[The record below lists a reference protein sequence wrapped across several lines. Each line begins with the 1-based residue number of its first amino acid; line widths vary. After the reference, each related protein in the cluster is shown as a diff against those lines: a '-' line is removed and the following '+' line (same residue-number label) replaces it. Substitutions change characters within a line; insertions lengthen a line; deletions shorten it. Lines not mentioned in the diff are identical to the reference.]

1 MAQILIQPINE
12 ICRSCTTLDFSLE
25 TQRASIVNRTTP
37 IQFITCSGSWIVI
50 NPCHQNSL
58 GWSYQ
63 CTKRCQIWEHC
74 FEKGPYKDLWDFLG
88 PYLFFRIP
96 MFCVLA
102 QIRQRISIRSTCIHR
117 SPSRRVKIYN
127 VTMDK
132 TEMAKGLPKLYRYQI
147 SFWIL
152 SY

>member
-1 MAQILIQPINE
+1 MFQQYLKKILENLLEEILMAQILIQPINE

-74 FEKGPYKDLWDFLG
+74 SEKGPYSRDRVPIRTFETFWVPIYFSG
-88 PYLFFRIP
+88 YLFSVFWLKSGKEYQ
-96 MFCVLA
+96 F
-102 QIRQRISIRSTCIHR
+102 
-117 SPSRRVKIYN
+117 
-127 VTMDK
+127 
-132 TEMAKGLPKLYRYQI
+132 GLHVYTGLRPEE
-147 SFWIL
+147 
-152 SY
+152 